1 MNKNAKF
8 INTTS
13 PSSLIFIYDAEVVL
27 AFIFVAFIY
36 YLHCGKILL
45 RVKQNRKLI
54 SLNLSCMH
62 FLFRNAVYTKK
73 YTQKSNNL
81 QTKNFSSVWFFD
93 YTVFF
98 VSEIKKIHQEVL
110 AWRQN
115 GRSARVD
122 WKQWESLFWKG
133 SSRSMITKQVNCAA
147 NKEVYEATN
156 QPQCSFFWWVPLNCC

>member
-1 MNKNAKF
+1 M
-8 INTTS
+8 
-13 PSSLIFIYDAEVVL
+13 IFIYDAEVVL

-73 YTQKSNNL
+73 IHKKSNNL

-110 AWRQN
+110 AGRQN

-122 WKQWESLFWKG
+122 WKQ
-133 SSRSMITKQVNCAA
+133 
-147 NKEVYEATN
+147 
-156 QPQCSFFWWVPLNCC
+156 